1 MPDTAF
7 VPCEFHSSA
16 GSLPYQFLPGPTPE
30 RQPLVVF
37 LHGAGERGTD
47 NAAQLRH
54 VVRRFAE
61 PAIRA
66 AFPCQVVAPQCPPAA
81 RWVERDWSALRHEFP
96 AMPSAPEALLLA
108 LIQKLTE
115 TPTVDRDRI
124 YLIGLS
130 MGGYGTWD
138 LIARQPGVFA
148 AAIPICG
155 GGDETMAHRLVRLPI
170 WAFHGTLDTV
180 VPVSR
185 SRNMV
190 AAIRAL
196 GGKVRYTEY
205 AGTGHDCWTPASRE
219 PDLLPWLFA
228 QTRKV
233 LG

>member
-1 MPDTAF
+1 MPDPAF
-7 VPCEFHSSA
+7 VPREFHGDA
-16 GSLPYQFLPGPTPE
+16 GSLPYQFLPSPTAD

-47 NAAQLRH
+47 NLAQLRH

-61 PAIRA
+61 PAIRTT
-66 AFPCQVVAPQCPPAA
+66 FPCQVVAPQCPPGL
-81 RWVERDWSALRHEFP
+81 RWVERDWSAPRHDFP
-96 AMPSAPEALLLA
+96 PVPSGPQALLLA
-108 LIQKLTE
+108 LIQVLRE
-115 TPTVDRDRI
+115 GPTVDPDRV

-138 LIARQPGVFA
+138 LITRQPGVFA
-148 AAIPICG
+148 AAVPICG
-155 GGDETMAHRLVRLPI
+155 GGDESLAQRLVRLPI
-170 WAFHGTLDTV
+170 WAFHGTNDTV

-190 AAIRAL
+190 GAIRAA
-196 GGKVRYTEY
+196 GGNVRYTEY

-228 QTRKV
+228 QNHGDA
-233 LG
+233 L